1 MTQTPEKDLPFVEGE
16 LTYLVPM
23 SEKPYTYT
31 FDRPGDPKRTNQ
43 VFENRKLPIHD
54 ARALPGHLSIDR
66 EGFELLKRPST
77 VRDFYDEDELRRI
90 YYPETQRI
98 IAEATGAN
106 RVVVFDHTIRRR
118 LPGVAD
124 RTAGQPRQPATH
136 IHNDYTLKSGPQ
148 RVRDVMGDEA
158 ETLLKH
164 RFALINLWRPITGPL
179 RDAPLAFSDART
191 VADRDFIASELIY
204 PDRTGEIFQVVW
216 SPSHRWFYVPEMRPD
231 EALLIKCYDSLTDG
245 TARFSAHTAFVDPTA
260 PKDILPRESIE
271 IRTIA
276 FYDA

>member
-1 MTQTPEKDLPFVEGE
+1 MTEIAEKDLPFVEGD
-16 LTYLVPM
+16 LAYLVPM
-23 SEKPYTYT
+23 DEKPYTYT
-31 FDRPGDPKRTNQ
+31 YDRPGITKRTNQ
-43 VFENRKLPIHD
+43 AFENRKLPIHD
-54 ARALPGHLSIDR
+54 VRPLADHLSVDR
-66 EGFELLKRPST
+66 EGFQLLNRPSA
-77 VRDFYDEDELRRI
+77 VHDFYDEAELRRV
-90 YYPETQRI
+90 YYPETEQI
-98 IAEATGAN
+98 IAEATGAD

-118 LPGVAD
+118 ISGVAD

-148 RVRDVMGDEA
+148 RVRDVMGGEA
-158 ETLLKH
+158 ETLLKK

-191 VADRDFIASELIY
+191 VADSDFIASELIY

-216 SPSHRWFYVPEMRPD
+216 KPSHRWFYVPDMQPQ

-245 TARFSAHTAFVDPTA
+245 TARFSAHTAFVDPTM
-260 PKDILPRESIE
+260 PKDALPRESIE